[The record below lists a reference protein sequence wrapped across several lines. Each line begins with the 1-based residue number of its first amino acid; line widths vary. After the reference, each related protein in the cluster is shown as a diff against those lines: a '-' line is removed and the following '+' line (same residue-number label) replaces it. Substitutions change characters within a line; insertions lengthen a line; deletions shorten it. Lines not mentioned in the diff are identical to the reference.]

1 MRQDRDTYDEDAHGG
16 RMLASLVVI
25 AAVNALLLAG
35 CYLAW
40 AVTR

>member
-1 MRQDRDTYDEDAHGG
+1 MIDHDNDNDDGGG
-16 RMLASLVVI
+16 RMLVSLVVI